1 MFMAKVYTLQDI
13 QASILSVA
21 KYLDSFC
28 KENGIK
34 YYLMGGSAL
43 GAMRHKGFIPWDD
56 DLDVFMTVENYQKFL
71 KLFPQKGDNQKYFLQ
86 HENTREWPLFLSRIC
101 LNGTTIISD
110 EFKFNMKQHHNVFVD
125 IMCLYSAPDNEL
137 LRRLQYYA
145 AQILRVS
152 ALEYANFPQEE
163 KLKWFVMKLSRIVVN
178 PLTRP
183 LLSKFVHAFEGK
195 NTEQVGHFFGR
206 ARYPRTN
213 FLRKYIGSGEPR
225 YVQFE
230 NIELPV
236 FENAEEYLVARFGN
250 KWMDMPD
257 KKTRD
262 QYPVHAN
269 FVDLEKDYTEYMTPD
284 KKAWTYER
292 I

>member
-1 MFMAKVYTLQDI
+1 MKKEYTLKDI
-13 QASILSVA
+13 QSSILSVA
-21 KYLDSFC
+21 KYLDAFC
-28 KENGIK
+28 KENDIK

-56 DLDVFMTVENYQKFL
+56 DLDVFMTVENYKKFL
-71 KLFPQKGDNQKYFLQ
+71 KIFPEKGDSQKYFLQ
-86 HENTREWPLFLSRIC
+86 HENTKEWPLFLSRIC
-101 LNGTTIISD
+101 LNGTTVVSD

-145 AQILRVS
+145 AQMLRVR
-152 ALEYANFPQEE
+152 ALENAHFPQEE
-163 KLKWFVMKLSRIVVN
+163 KLKWLAMKLSRVVVN

-183 LLSKFVHAFEGK
+183 LLAKFVLAFEGK

-213 FLRKYIGSGEPR
+213 FFRRYIGNGESR
-225 YVQFE
+225 YVPFE
-230 NIELPV
+230 DTMLPV
-236 FENAEEYLVARFGN
+236 FENAEDYLVARFGK
-250 KWMDMPD
+250 KWMEMPD
-257 KKTRD
+257 QKTRD

-269 FVDLEKDYTEYMTPD
+269 FVDLEKYYTEYIKD
-284 KKAWTYER
+284 GKWSF
-292 I
+292 

>member
-1 MFMAKVYTLQDI
+1 MKKEYSLKDVQS
-13 QASILSVA
+13 SILSVA

-56 DLDVFMTVENYQKFL
+56 DLDVFMTVDNYERFL
-71 KLFPQKGDNQKYFLQ
+71 NIFPQKGDNKKYFLQ
-86 HENTREWPLFLSRIC
+86 HENTPEWPLFLSRIC

-163 KLKWFVMKLSRIVVN
+163 KIKWLAMKASRLIVN
-178 PLTRP
+178 RFTRP
-183 LLSKFVHAFEGK
+183 LLMRFIHSFEGEQ
-195 NTEQVGHFFGR
+195 TEQVGHFFGR

-213 FLRKYIGSGEPR
+213 FLRKYIGSENPR
-225 YVQFE
+225 YVPFE
-230 NIELPV
+230 DTMLPV
-236 FENAEEYLVARFGN
+236 FENAEDYLVARFGK
-250 KWMDMPD
+250 KWMEMPD
-257 KKTRD
+257 QKTRD

-284 KKAWTYER
+284 KKAWIYE
-292 I
+292 

>member
-1 MFMAKVYTLQDI
+1 MKKEYTLKDVQS
-13 QASILSVA
+13 SILSVA

-56 DLDVFMTVENYQKFL
+56 DLDVFMTVDNYEKFL
-71 KLFPQKGDNQKYFLQ
+71 NLFPQKGDNDKYFLQ
-86 HENTREWPLFLSRIC
+86 HENTPEWPLFLSRIC

-125 IMCLYSAPDNEL
+125 IMCLYSAPDNEI

-163 KLKWFVMKLSRIVVN
+163 KIKRLAMKVSRFIVN
-178 PLTRP
+178 RFTRP
-183 LLSKFVHAFEGK
+183 LFMQFIHSFEGRQ
-195 NTEQVGHFFGR
+195 TEQVGHFFGR

-213 FLRKYIGSGEPR
+213 FLRKYIGTGIPR
-225 YVQFE
+225 YVPFE
-230 NIELPV
+230 DTVLPV
-236 FENAEEYLVARFGN
+236 FENAEDYLVARFGR
-250 KWMDMPD
+250 KWMEMPD
-257 KKTRD
+257 QKTRD

-269 FVDLEKDYTEYMTPD
+269 FIDLEKDYTEYMTPD
-284 KKAWTYER
+284 KKAWIYE
-292 I
+292 

>member
-1 MFMAKVYTLQDI
+1 MKKEYTLKDVQS
-13 QASILSVA
+13 SILSVA

-28 KENGIK
+28 NENGIK

-56 DLDVFMTVENYQKFL
+56 DLDVFMTVDNYEKFL
-71 KLFPQKGDNQKYFLQ
+71 NLFPQRGDNEKYFLQ
-86 HENTREWPLFLSRIC
+86 HENTPEWPLFLSRIC
-101 LNGTTIISD
+101 LNGTTIVSD
-110 EFKFNMKQHHNVFVD
+110 EFKFNMKQHHNIFVD

-163 KLKWFVMKLSRIVVN
+163 KIKWLAMKASRLIVN
-178 PLTRP
+178 RFTRP
-183 LLSKFVHAFEGK
+183 LLMRFIHSFEGRH
-195 NTEQVGHFFGR
+195 TEQVGHFFGR

-213 FLRKYIGSGEPR
+213 FLRKYIGTGMPR
-225 YVQFE
+225 YVPFE
-230 NIELPV
+230 DTTLPV
-236 FENAEEYLVARFGN
+236 FENAEEYLVARFGR
-250 KWMDMPD
+250 KWMEMPD
-257 KKTRD
+257 QKTRD

-269 FVDLEKDYTEYMTPD
+269 FVNLEKDYTEYMTPD
-284 KKAWTYER
+284 KKAWIYE
-292 I
+292 